1 MAGIGYRWNAELARD
16 NVVRQLRNVVLGD
29 LAWELLAE
37 PGTDEAPQVAGD
49 VLPAFDP
56 GPHLA
61 VRLANPGLHPRD
73 ALLDDLVDGPAMLR
87 LLRLLLAEGLGQRR
101 ATLAFEAVNL
111 AAGILDGEG
120 LGVVDAQPS
129 GALLAGR

>member
-1 MAGIGYRWNAELARD
+1 MASIGYRGNAELACND
-16 NVVRQLRNVVLGD
+16 IVRQLRDVVLGD
-29 LAWELLAE
+29 LGCELFAQRRA
-37 PGTDEAPQVAGD
+37 DEAPQVAGD

-61 VRLANPGLHPRD
+61 VRFANRSLHPGD
-73 ALLDDLVDGPAMLR
+73 ALLDNFVDGLAMLR

-101 ATLAFEAVNL
+101 AALALEAVDL